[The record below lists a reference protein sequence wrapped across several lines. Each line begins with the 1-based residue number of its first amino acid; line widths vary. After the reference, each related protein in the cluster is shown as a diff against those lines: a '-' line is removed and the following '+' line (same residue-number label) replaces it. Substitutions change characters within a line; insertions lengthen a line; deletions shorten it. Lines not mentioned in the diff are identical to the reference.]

1 MCIHPFQINEI
12 AIWNA
17 FRFACNFSHRP
28 QSRDLV
34 SEIRN
39 SSFYFSPSIVP
50 SQFPGTLSCHR
61 QTLRTQEKRTLGPY
75 NCSETHMSSSLEI
88 YLGKYLLKYKKR
100 SRYFLSLSISCILW
114 QICILTCYEDIDFTG
129 KIYII
134 SRREQW
140 RTLTLRNTFSFFKY
154 NSQFSV

>member
-1 MCIHPFQINEI
+1 MCIHPFQITEI

-75 NCSETHMSSSLEI
+75 NCSETHMSSFLEI

-100 SRYFLSLSISCILW
+100 RRYFLSLSVTYFMADLYSHLLWRHWFCGGNISNFAERTVTHAKNTSFIRL
-114 QICILTCYEDIDFTG
+114 IFHFLT
-129 KIYII
+129 
-134 SRREQW
+134 
-140 RTLTLRNTFSFFKY
+140 
-154 NSQFSV
+154 

>member
-61 QTLRTQEKRTLGPY
+61 QSLRTQEKRNLGPY
-75 NCSETHMSSSLEI
+75 NCSETHMSSFLEI
-88 YLGKYLLKYKKR
+88 YLSKFLLKYKKR
-100 SRYFLSLSISCILW
+100 RYSLLSDVFYGRFVFSLLWRHWFYGENIYNFVERGTVTHALRIRFQYFVFL
-114 QICILTCYEDIDFTG
+114 
-129 KIYII
+129 
-134 SRREQW
+134 
-140 RTLTLRNTFSFFKY
+140 
-154 NSQFSV
+154 